1 MCGGTIQAA
10 FAAYAAYAECLVWQ
24 YAAPSLVLVT
34 QCDVA
39 AASRTWQAERLLP
52 SVMRAEGGKLC
63 VSVVCAILVYNQA
76 RLPVPLL
83 TSLWVYVHAPA
94 RCMVLLHYNHIVHVL
109 LCSCVLCAGCLKR
122 HCLVVVQRAFV
133 TPYLAVVQRACCS
146 CAKSCLRDRG
156 GTHSVQP
163 WTCCYGMLPPSLMS
177 AATHCR

>member
-94 RCMVLLHYNHIVHVL
+94 RCMVLLH
-109 LCSCVLCAGCLKR
+109 CSCVVVQLCAVRRLPETSLLSRGSACLCNSVPCCGPA
-122 HCLVVVQRAFV
+122 CLLQLCEKLFKGQGWY
-133 TPYLAVVQRACCS
+133 T
-146 CAKSCLRDRG
+146 
-156 GTHSVQP
+156 
-163 WTCCYGMLPPSLMS
+163 
-177 AATHCR
+177 